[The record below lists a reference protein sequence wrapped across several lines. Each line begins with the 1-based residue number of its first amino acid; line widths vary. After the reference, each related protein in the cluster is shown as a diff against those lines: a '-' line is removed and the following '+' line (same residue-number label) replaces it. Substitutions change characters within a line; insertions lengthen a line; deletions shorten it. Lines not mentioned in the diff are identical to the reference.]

1 MKRTIRIGVI
11 CLLVLLLLAGC
22 GKRAQTS
29 SDPQGSFVPME
40 DVRAVTSAQ
49 TGGNNGALRAEYHHR
64 PPWADR
70 DNHNHGKG
78 NSGDND

>member
-1 MKRTIRIGVI
+1 MKRTIRFGVI

-49 TGGNNGALRAEYHHR
+49 TGGEQRR
-64 PPWADR
+64 PPRRVPPPAAMGR
-70 DNHNHGKG
+70 QG
-78 NSGDND
+78 